1 MELSLIKQFLKV
13 DFDDDDT
20 IIKLMADAATDYIN
34 AAVGNCNYEDA
45 RVRLL
50 ALVIIT
56 ELYEKRS
63 YSVEKAGV
71 KAQYTIRSII
81 AQLQAEQE
89 MTDDEA

>member
-13 DFDDDDT
+13 DFDDDNN
-20 IIKLMADAATDYIN
+20 IIELMADVATDYIN
-34 AAVGNCNYEDA
+34 AAVGSCNYDDA

-89 MTDDEA
+89 MADDDD

>member
-13 DFDDDDT
+13 DFDDDDS
-20 IIKLMADAATDYIN
+20 IISLTAEAAEQYIT
-34 AAVGNCNYEDA
+34 AAVGSCNYEDA
-45 RVRLL
+45 RVRIL

-89 MTDDEA
+89 MTDDET

>member
-1 MELSLIKQFLKV
+1 MELSFIKLFLKV
-13 DFDDDDT
+13 DFDDDDD
-20 IIKLMADAATDYIN
+20 IIELMADVATDYIN
-34 AAVGNCNYEDA
+34 AAVGSCNYEDA

-89 MTDDEA
+89 MTDDDA

>member
-1 MELSLIKQFLKV
+1 MELTLIKQFLKV
-13 DFDDDDT
+13 DFDDDDSV
-20 IIKLMADAATDYIN
+20 IRLMADAAEEYIT
-34 AAVGNCNYEDA
+34 AAVGDCNYEDA

-89 MTDDEA
+89 MIDDET

>member
-1 MELSLIKQFLKV
+1 MELSFIKLFLKV
-13 DFDDDDT
+13 DFDDDDDT
-20 IIKLMADAATDYIN
+20 IELMADVATDYIN
-34 AAVGNCNYEDA
+34 AAVGSCNYEDA

>member
-13 DFDDDDT
+13 DFDDDDR
-20 IIKLMADAATDYIN
+20 IISLAADAAEQYIT
-34 AAVGNCNYEDA
+34 AAVGSCNYEDA
-45 RVRLL
+45 RVRIL

-89 MTDDEA
+89 MTDDET

>member
-13 DFDDDDT
+13 DFDDDDS
-20 IIKLMADAATDYIN
+20 IISLTADAAEQYIT
-34 AAVGNCNYEDA
+34 AAVGSCNYDDA
-45 RVRLL
+45 RVRIL
-50 ALVIIT
+50 ALAIIT

-89 MTDDEA
+89 MTDDET

>member
-13 DFDDDDT
+13 VFDDDDS
-20 IIKLMADAATDYIN
+20 IISLTADAAEQYIT
-34 AAVGNCNYEDA
+34 AAVGSCNYEDA
-45 RVRLL
+45 RVRIL

-89 MTDDEA
+89 MTDDET

>member
-13 DFDDDDT
+13 DFDDDDN
-20 IIKLMADAATDYIN
+20 IIELMADVATDYIN
-34 AAVGNCNYEDA
+34 AAVGSCNYDDA

-63 YSVEKAGV
+63 CSVEKAGV

>member
-1 MELSLIKQFLKV
+1 MELTLIKQFLKV
-13 DFDDDDT
+13 DFDDDDN
-20 IIKLMADAATDYIN
+20 IIELMANVATKYIE
-34 AAVGNCNYEDA
+34 AAVGSCDYVDA

>member
-1 MELSLIKQFLKV
+1 MDISLIKQFLKV
-13 DFDDDDT
+13 DFDDDDNV
-20 IIKLMADAATDYIN
+20 INLMAEVAERYIT
-34 AAVGNCNYEDA
+34 AAVGSCDYEDP
-45 RVRLL
+45 RVRIL

-89 MTDDEA
+89 MSEDEA

>member
-13 DFDDDDT
+13 DFDDDDS
-20 IIKLMADAATDYIN
+20 IISLTADAAEQYIT
-34 AAVGNCNYEDA
+34 AAVGSCNYEDA
-45 RVRLL
+45 RVRIL

-89 MTDDEA
+89 MTDNET

>member
-1 MELSLIKQFLKV
+1 MDLTLIKNFLKV
-13 DFDDDDT
+13 DFNDDDEVIT
-20 IIKLMADAATDYIN
+20 LMSDAATEYIK
-34 AAVGNCNYEDA
+34 AAVGSCDYSDA
-45 RVRLL
+45 RVRIL

-81 AQLQAEQE
+81 TQLQAEQE
-89 MTDDEA
+89 MNDDEA

>member
-1 MELSLIKQFLKV
+1 MELTLIKQFLKV
-13 DFDDDDT
+13 DFDDDDN
-20 IIKLMADAATDYIN
+20 IIQLMANVATKYIE
-34 AAVGNCNYEDA
+34 AAVGSCNYDDA

-63 YSVEKAGV
+63 YSVEKAGA

>member
-13 DFDDDDT
+13 DFDDDDDT
-20 IIKLMADAATDYIN
+20 IELMADVATDYIN
-34 AAVGNCNYEDA
+34 AAVGSCNYEDA